1 MGENTG
7 KRDEGYECQALTCS
21 ILEENFNVYI
31 KAYGFKHKKEENEQE
46 KKLEET
52 YRTKIRRQRD
62 KILYTGG
69 FRRLQD
75 KTQVMSATLT
85 GDHRTRLTHTLEV
98 EQIALSVSDA
108 LGLNR
113 DLVSAIALGHDV
125 GHTPFGH
132 AAERALDKKLEN
144 NGGFHHPIQS
154 AKYLWEKYGDNLE
167 IEIYEGILAHD
178 SDMYTFDKGKAIE
191 QLKYSVYCSKD
202 GETKDCSHFIKLLKK
217 APSTLEAQV
226 VIWADKIAYITHD
239 LEDFIHSPIYTSVIK
254 AEKSNNGVAGKKIN
268 TEDKLCKLLSE
279 LTKIEIS
286 KIEEFESRDLIR
298 EITTNLIITSD
309 KNIQKIRDFTQDK
322 VQEETDSRLD
332 KIIKNNKEESDK
344 KNYLNCLIINFEDD
358 FRMNY
363 YKLREL
369 LDEEYISSSQVQ
381 RSDAK
386 ADKIISYLY
395 DEFIRNYKLTPL
407 EIRMKIDNEIKQ
419 MAEKMLKSKGSP
431 VDNIISKKIKDM
443 EKEMKEKIDTFEDYK
458 KKKSEIIARNV
469 ASYISTMSDTY
480 AENMFC
486 NFNASKDNYSL

>member
-1 MGENTG
+1 MEEKKVESEFPYKCKT
-7 KRDEGYECQALTCS
+7 
-21 ILEENFNVYI
+21 LEEIFNSSI
-31 KAYGFKHKKEENEQE
+31 KEYGFKHKIEESEQE

-75 KTQVMSATLT
+75 KTQVMSVTLT

-132 AAERALDKKLEN
+132 AAERALDEKLEN

-154 AKYLWEKYGDNLE
+154 AKYLWEKYGDNLVN
-167 IEIYEGILAHD
+167 EIYEGILEHD
-178 SDMYTFDKGKAIE
+178 SDMFTIDANKAKE
-191 QLKYSVYCSKD
+191 QLKYSVYCPKD
-202 GETKDCSHFIKLLKK
+202 GKPKDCSHFLSLLKK
-217 APSTLEAQV
+217 VPSTLEAQV
-226 VIWADKIAYITHD
+226 VVWADKIAYITHD
-239 LEDFIHSPIYTSVIK
+239 LEDFLHSPIYTSVIK
-254 AEKSNNGVAGKKIN
+254 AEKSNARGTENHKNTEEILCGLLSKLINKKI
-268 TEDKLCKLLSE
+268 E
-279 LTKIEIS
+279 KIDT
-286 KIEEFESRDLIR
+286 FESRDLIR
-298 EITTNLIITSD
+298 KITTNLIETSAQ
-309 KNIQKIRDFTQDK
+309 NIKGISGLTQEK
-322 VQEETDSRLD
+322 VQVETNSRLE
-332 KIIKNNKEESDK
+332 KIKENPENISDK
-344 KNYLNCLIINFEDD
+344 KNFLNSLIINFENA
-358 FRMNY
+358 FRENY
-363 YKLREL
+363 YLLRDL
-369 LDEEYISSSQVQ
+369 LDEEYIFSSQVQ

-395 DEFIRNYKLTPL
+395 DEFIHNYKLTPL

-419 MAEKMLKSKGSP
+419 MATKMLESKG
-431 VDNIISKKIKDM
+431 VAADDIDNIISKKMKDM
-443 EKEMKEKIDTFEDYK
+443 EKEMQETIDTFDDYK
-458 KKKSEIIARNV
+458 KKKSEIIARDV

-486 NFNASKDNYSL
+486 NLNASKDNYSL